1 MGKPVKII
9 GAGFSGLVTA
19 WALQRRGVSVEVHER
34 SMRPGG
40 LISTRTTSHGSYET
54 AANALLNSRL
64 VEELFQ
70 DLNLEA
76 SQPSKIAKKK
86 LVYRDGPR
94 RWPLTAMETSG
105 LLRKWL
111 AARLKGAHAPVKY
124 ETLTAWADRVLGVPA
139 RTRLLAP
146 AIQGIYAGAPERL
159 SASLLLGHLFQ
170 KPRPPKPNLRGS
182 VFPKNGMQEL
192 ITALVKKLEERGV
205 PLHFGSMPE
214 VSGADGTVTVIA
226 TSAPDAAN
234 LLAAAAPMLSAALR
248 TVEMLPL
255 VCVELFLPET
265 ARPAHGY
272 GCLFPAES
280 DFTSL
285 GVLFDHYLFPHR
297 VTGSAERWIMGGS
310 RDLGISR
317 LDDKALIERAVKD
330 RSRLGG
336 TGPVLEAF
344 VTRWPSALPH
354 YTVELE
360 RTLDQI
366 KLPPQIELI
375 GNYLGRIGLSQIL
388 TKADELANR
397 IAGRSHETPVAR

>member
-34 SMRPGG
+34 STRPGG

-54 AANALLNSRL
+54 AANALLNSIL
-64 VEELFQ
+64 VEDLFQ
-70 DLNLEA
+70 DLNLELA
-76 SQPSKIAKKK
+76 QPSKIAKKK

-94 RWPLTAMETSG
+94 RWPLTAAETSG
-105 LLRKWL
+105 LMTKWI
-111 AARLKGAHAPVKY
+111 AARIRGAHAPVKY
-124 ETLTAWADRVLGVPA
+124 ETLAAWADRVLGVPTRA
-139 RTRLLAP
+139 RLLGP
-146 AIQGIYAGAPERL
+146 AIQGIYAGDPERL

-170 KPRPPKPNLRGS
+170 KPKPPKPKLRGS

-192 ITALVKKLEERGV
+192 ITALVQKLEERGV

-234 LLAAAAPMLSAALR
+234 LLADAAPALSTTLR

-265 ARPAHGY
+265 DRPAHGY
-272 GCLFPAES
+272 GCLFPADS

-297 VTGSAERWIMGGS
+297 VKGSAERWIMGGS
-310 RDLGISR
+310 REPGIAAF
-317 LDDKALIERAVKD
+317 DDKTLIERAIND

-336 TGPVLEAF
+336 KGLALEAF
-344 VTRWPSALPH
+344 VTRWPSALPY

-366 KLPPQIELI
+366 QLPPNIELI

-397 IAGRSHETPVAR
+397 IAGRNHEASVAR